1 MNRGEFCHQWWQELS
16 RILSSYKSHKPQQET
31 TMKNAHERFGVLEYT
46 KRMKDTT
53 TRIRLRLDRFIGE
66 VEDNRN
72 GKAHLISV
80 LGGDS
85 DVGAIWAAVI
95 ERNHFNVEAPVIDS
109 ITVSL
114 GEGAQC
120 FRGTINIAGRRPI
133 RHLVAI
139 SAELGKTRPGM
150 DPEGKR
156 TILCGNDPTFMLYRI
171 AQRFGLPV
179 VPEWAGWFSEE
190 LSRHGAIKPLL
201 GLGCSPVLVSGTKKL
216 FLKWI
221 GRALRQKRI
230 EVPDRNGP
238 VCWNLAHSF
247 FRINQNDLEEVRGQE
262 PGDES
267 HGFQAE
273 GEEAPSC
280 ELS

>member
-1 MNRGEFCHQWWQELS
+1 
-16 RILSSYKSHKPQQET
+16 
-31 TMKNAHERFGVLEYT
+31 MKNAHERFGVLEYT

-66 VEDNRN
+66 VEIE
-72 GKAHLISV
+72 GTCKAHLIPV

-95 ERNHFNVEAPVIDS
+95 EQNHFTIEAPGIDS

-120 FRGTINIAGRRPI
+120 FRGTITVAGRRPI

-139 SAELGKTRPGM
+139 SAELAKTRPGA
-150 DPEGKR
+150 DPGGR
-156 TILCGNDPTFMLYRI
+156 QTILCDNDPTFVLYRI

-179 VPEWAGWFSEE
+179 VPEWAGWFNQE
-190 LSRHGAIKPLL
+190 LNRRGAIKPLID
-201 GLGCSPVLVSGTKKL
+201 LGCSPVLVSGTKKL

-221 GRALRQKRI
+221 RRALRQKRI
-230 EVPDRNGP
+230 EVPDRNEP
-238 VCWNLAHSF
+238 VRWNLAHSF
-247 FRINQNDLEEVRGQE
+247 FQAGKDDLGEGTIQE
-262 PGDES
+262 L
-267 HGFQAE
+267 
-273 GEEAPSC
+273 GEDTPATLPEKDTQSC
-280 ELS
+280 ESS

>member
-1 MNRGEFCHQWWQELS
+1 
-16 RILSSYKSHKPQQET
+16 
-31 TMKNAHERFGVLEYT
+31 MKNAHERIGVLEYT

-66 VEDNRN
+66 VDEGGNA
-72 GKAHLISV
+72 KAHLISV

-95 ERNHFNVEAPVIDS
+95 ERNHFTVEAPGFDPL
-109 ITVSL
+109 TASL
-114 GEGAQC
+114 GEDAQC
-120 FRGTINIAGRRPI
+120 FRGTITIAGRKPI

-139 SAELGKTRPGM
+139 SAELAKTRPGM

-156 TILCGNDPTFMLYRI
+156 TVLCDGDPTFVLYRI

-179 VPEWAGWFSEE
+179 VPEWAAWFNEE
-190 LSRHGAIKPLL
+190 LNQRGAIKPLT

-221 GRALRQKRI
+221 RIALRQRRI
-230 EVPDRNGP
+230 EVPACNGP
-238 VCWNLAHSF
+238 VHWSLAHSF
-247 FRINQNDLEEVRGQE
+247 FPVSEDNSGEESGQE
-262 PGDES
+262 ISDEIS
-267 HGFQAE
+267 AITA
-273 GEEAPSC
+273 EEARACAS
-280 ELS
+280 S